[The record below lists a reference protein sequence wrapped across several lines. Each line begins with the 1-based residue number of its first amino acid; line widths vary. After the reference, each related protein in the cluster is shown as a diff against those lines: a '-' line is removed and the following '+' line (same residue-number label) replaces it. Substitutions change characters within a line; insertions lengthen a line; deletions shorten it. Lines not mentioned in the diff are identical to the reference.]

1 MTSTSFEFKF
11 STGSYTSNQFSCRF
25 KKDALEYVSLFS
37 ADLTKTVFNA
47 NGTPL
52 TLNSKNDAIPFD
64 STQQEKLIQLIK
76 QCCSSWE
83 SSYEN
88 SAETMVDG
96 QSWEL
101 IFKSGD
107 LDINSSGYEKWPANF
122 DSFVSSLE
130 LLTKKVF
137 LVEE

>member
-1 MTSTSFEFKF
+1 MDNSISIFYF
-11 STGSYTSNQFSCRF
+11 STGSYTSNQFSCTF
-25 KKDALEYVSLFS
+25 KNHTLEYVSLFS
-37 ADLTKTVFNA
+37 ADLTKTVFNT

-52 TLNSKNDAIPFD
+52 TLNSKNDAIPFN
-64 STQQEKLIQLIK
+64 STQQEKLIQLIR
-76 QCCSSWE
+76 QYCSSWE

-107 LDINSSGYEKWPANF
+107 LDINSNGYEKWPANF
-122 DSFVSSLE
+122 DSFVSGLE

>member
-1 MTSTSFEFKF
+1 M
-11 STGSYTSNQFSCRF
+11 GYASNQFSCRF
-25 KKDALEYVSLFS
+25 KNHTLEYVSLFS

-47 NGTPL
+47 NGTSL
-52 TLNSKNDAIPFD
+52 TLNSKNDAIPFN

-88 SAETMVDG
+88 LAEPMVDG

-101 IFKSGD
+101 IFKNGD
-107 LDINSSGYEKWPANF
+107 LDINSNGYEKWPANF
-122 DSFVSSLE
+122 DSFVSGLE

>member
-1 MTSTSFEFKF
+1 LTSTSFEFKF

>member
-1 MTSTSFEFKF
+1 MDNSISIFYF
-11 STGSYTSNQFSCRF
+11 STGGYTSNQFSCRF

-37 ADLTKTVFNA
+37 NDLTKTVFNA

-52 TLNSKNDAIPFD
+52 TLNSKNHTIPFD
-64 STQQEKLIQLIK
+64 SNQQEKLIQLVI
-76 QCCSSWE
+76 QHCSSWE

-88 SAETMVDG
+88 SADLMVDG

-101 IFKSGD
+101 IFKSGE
-107 LDINSSGYEKWPANF
+107 LDINTNGYEKWPANF
-122 DSFVSSLE
+122 VSFVSGLE

>member
-1 MTSTSFEFKF
+1 MEYSISIFNF
-11 STGSYTSNQFSCRF
+11 STGSYSSNQFSCRF

-47 NGTPL
+47 NGTHL
-52 TLNSKNDAIPFD
+52 TLNSKNETIPFN
-64 STQQEKLIQLIK
+64 STQQEKLIQLIN
-76 QCCSSWE
+76 QYCSNWE

-88 SAETMVDG
+88 SAEPVVDG

-101 IFKSGD
+101 VFKSSD
-107 LDINSSGYEKWPANF
+107 LDINSNGYEKWPANF
-122 DSFVSSLE
+122 DSFVSGLE
-130 LLTKKVF
+130 LFTKKVF